1 MKKTNFLAGAALAVM
16 TLALTQPLMAKDSN
30 KGGFVEETISI
41 VSVADAKNMK
51 DDAYVVLQG
60 TIQQNLGDENY
71 LFKDDSG
78 TVVIEID
85 DDDWNGVTV
94 GPQDVVIIKG
104 QVDKGW
110 TNVEIDVDEI
120 SKVNP
125 ANSK

>member
-1 MKKTNFLAGAALAVM
+1 MKKTNFLAGAALTVM
-16 TLALTQPLMAKDSN
+16 TLALTQPLMAKDRN
-30 KGGFVEETISI
+30 KGGFVEETVTI

-51 DDAYVVLQG
+51 DDAYVVLLG

-94 GPQDVVIIKG
+94 GPQDIVMIKG

-125 ANSK
+125 ATK

>member
-16 TLALTQPLMAKDSN
+16 TLALTQPLMAKDNN

-120 SKVNP
+120 SKVP
-125 ANSK
+125 ASK

>member
-1 MKKTNFLAGAALAVM
+1 MKKTNFLAGAALTVM
-16 TLALTQPLMAKDSN
+16 TLALTQPLMAKDRN
-30 KGGFVEETISI
+30 KGGFVEETVTI

-60 TIQQNLGDENY
+60 TIHQNLGDENY

-94 GPQDVVIIKG
+94 GPQDIVMIKG

-125 ANSK
+125 ATK

>member
-16 TLALTQPLMAKDSN
+16 TLALIQPLMAKDSN

-125 ANSK
+125 AEK

>member
-16 TLALTQPLMAKDSN
+16 TLALIQPLMAKDSN

>member
-1 MKKTNFLAGAALAVM
+1 MKKTNFLAGAALTVM
-16 TLALTQPLMAKDSN
+16 TLALTQPLMAKDRN
-30 KGGFVEETISI
+30 KGGFVEETVTI

-94 GPQDVVIIKG
+94 GPQDIVMIKG

-125 ANSK
+125 ATK

>member
-16 TLALTQPLMAKDSN
+16 TLALTQPLMAKDNN

-94 GPQDVVIIKG
+94 GPEDTVEIRG
-104 QVDKGW
+104 EVDTHWRKP
-110 TNVEIDVDEI
+110 TDIDVDSVTI
-120 SKVNP
+120 SLKN
-125 ANSK
+125 

>member
-16 TLALTQPLMAKDSN
+16 TLALTQPLMAKDNN